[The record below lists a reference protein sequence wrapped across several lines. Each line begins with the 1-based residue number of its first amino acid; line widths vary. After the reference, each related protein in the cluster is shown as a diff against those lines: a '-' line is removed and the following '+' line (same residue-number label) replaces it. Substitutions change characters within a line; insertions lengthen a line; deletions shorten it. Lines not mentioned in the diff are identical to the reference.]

1 MVKIYY
7 DKDCNI
13 NDIKDKTIA
22 IVGYGI
28 QGRGQALNLRDS
40 GLKVIIAQRPPA
52 SKSAG
57 LVFFLRV
64 QGFGSYEHRIQK

>member
-1 MVKIYY
+1 MAKIYY

-22 IVGYGI
+22 VVGYGI

-40 GLKVIIAQRPPA
+40 GLKVIVAQRPGGVIMIKPFRMA
-52 SKSAG
+52 LSPCRSRKPPKK
-57 LVFFLRV
+57 RM
-64 QGFGSYEHRIQK
+64 